1 MPGKAVWSVRILK
14 PSFEGCDVQSIVVS
28 AWEHSFDIM
37 MTMVTHDGPI
47 EFGSSQSK
55 DAFMT
60 KFGKGEDKQH
70 WSTNPGIVKLALI
83 CCKNFRIARE
93 CSALLQPFDV
103 LKSKRP
109 NCFGR
114 IFILPVNSW
123 QSKFCSFSGYPGH
136 VCTVYYSDLFSIRTC
151 RMSLYGRRAE
161 RCWKQHQAVR
171 ALTQNFGSSWVQHLD
186 PKNWQFVLRKSGFWA
201 PQNNGMK
208 WHETIQ

>member
-1 MPGKAVWSVRILK
+1 MNCEVFEAKLRRMRCAVNSCLSLRTLFRYHDDNDDSWWSDRVWVKPLK
-14 PSFEGCDVQSIVVS
+14 
-28 AWEHSFDIM
+28 
-37 MTMVTHDGPI
+37 
-47 EFGSSQSK
+47 K
-55 DAFMT
+55 DAFMA

-103 LKSKRP
+103 LKIKRP

-136 VCTVYYSDLFSIRTC
+136 VCTVYYSDLFSIQYTNL
-151 RMSLYGRRAE
+151 S
-161 RCWKQHQAVR
+161 HVFVR
-171 ALTQNFGSSWVQHLD
+171 
-186 PKNWQFVLRKSGFWA
+186 P
-201 PQNNGMK
+201 
-208 WHETIQ
+208 